1 MWRGGQRKREGGG
14 TGRGG
19 VGFASSARGYH
30 SLEQAESDSVRRRRK
45 DEVRKWP
52 EERPHSRQF
61 SRPFSRVPMSFKRRL
76 PPLRQATNVLRG
88 SAPTSHPLPPAR
100 VSSRGL
106 AGQPI
111 ARRVESRAL
120 YPTPPPQPLAFL
132 DCSFPFGGGSQWGV
146 EYGFQDEARPTPL
159 PPRTN
164 SAGAVLP
171 PAWAAPLRHSC
182 CCPQLAWCRLFAA
195 WTPVF
200 SLTGLPATQLSNHSF
215 PFMFFPP
222 RDFPFLPSR
231 LFSDCAPFLCVSP
244 VSVTVF
250 LKTIFLFSW
259 GLLPPAP
266 AQGAVR

>member
-120 YPTPPPQPLAFL
+120 YPTPP
-132 DCSFPFGGGSQWGV
+132 
-146 EYGFQDEARPTPL
+146 
-159 PPRTN
+159 
-164 SAGAVLP
+164 SAACL
-171 PAWAAPLRHSC
+171 
-182 CCPQLAWCRLFAA
+182 
-195 WTPVF
+195 
-200 SLTGLPATQLSNHSF
+200 
-215 PFMFFPP
+215 
-222 RDFPFLPSR
+222 SR
-231 LFSDCAPFLCVSP
+231 LFFPFRGRQPMGRRIWLPRRGSPNPPSPKNQQRRRGLASCLGCAAAPFVLLSSARLVPSLRCVDACVFSHRSP
-244 VSVTVF
+244 GDPTLEPLVSFYVF
-250 LKTIFLFSW
+250 PT
-259 GLLPPAP
+259 P
-266 AQGAVR
+266 